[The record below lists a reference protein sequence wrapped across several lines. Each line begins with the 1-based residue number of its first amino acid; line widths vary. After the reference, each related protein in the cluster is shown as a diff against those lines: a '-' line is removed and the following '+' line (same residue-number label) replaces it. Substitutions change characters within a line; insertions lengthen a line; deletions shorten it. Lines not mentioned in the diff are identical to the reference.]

1 MKINEIVT
9 TCLKN
14 NLLTLGACCF
24 LSIAFSQQGWTSKHN
39 KDGSL
44 QYLIHNEQ
52 EFNSISQ
59 QIKPGDDILIANG
72 TYKPWTLII
81 NSNGTAFKPITI
93 QAETT
98 GKVIFTGDAEKAIFK
113 LTGSYT
119 ILRGM
124 YFTACN
130 VLKDSTHA

>member
-1 MKINEIVT
+1 MNIHKTLIG
-9 TCLKN
+9 CLKKY
-14 NLLTLGACCF
+14 LLILGVF
-24 LSIAFSQQGWTSKHN
+24 GVISTAFSQQGWTSKHS

-72 TYKPWTLII
+72 TYKPWALII
-81 NSNGTAFKPITI
+81 STNGTAIKPITI

-98 GKVIFTGDAEKAIFK
+98 GKVIFTGDVEQAIFK

-119 ILRGM
+119 ILRGIN
-124 YFTACN
+124 F
-130 VLKDSTHA
+130 